1 MGWMK
6 ALGDK
11 KHDLTSSQ
19 VEVTVPSGVK
29 DEHARR
35 TPEVA
40 YIEDISKLQ
49 NSNISPSLPHALIS
63 PSTPNADLPF
73 FSASAIATAVMEDKL
88 YIVIDSIVYDCST
101 FIHEHPGGRRVLE
114 SFRGQDCSWQFWRFH
129 SREVMESWSWRLR
142 IGRTEGVK
150 NRWAEK
156 PRWVGLRR
164 LGDDIANW

>member
-11 KHDLTSSQ
+11 RPDPTSLQ
-19 VEVTVPSGVK
+19 VEVTTPSGAK
-29 DEHARR
+29 DEHGRK

-40 YIEDISKLQ
+40 YVEDISQLP
-49 NSNISPSLPHALIS
+49 SPNVSSRLSHALIP

-73 FSASAIATAVMEDKL
+73 FSASAIATAVTENKL

-101 FIHEHPGGRRVLE
+101 FIHEHPGGCRVLE

-129 SREVMESWSWRLR
+129 SREVMEKWSWRLR

-150 NRWAEK
+150 NRWAER